1 MVKVPGKAPLCLVEH
16 LDATARGILLAAGEQ
31 ELLRI
36 GRQTPPSG
44 RNDSA
49 VTFTPM
55 ARGCQFSSGN

>member
-1 MVKVPGKAPLCLVEH
+1 MVKFPGEAPVCLAEH
-16 LDATARGILLAAGEQ
+16 RDATARGILLAAGEQ
-31 ELLRI
+31 EMLRI

-55 ARGCQFSSGN
+55 ASGCQFSS